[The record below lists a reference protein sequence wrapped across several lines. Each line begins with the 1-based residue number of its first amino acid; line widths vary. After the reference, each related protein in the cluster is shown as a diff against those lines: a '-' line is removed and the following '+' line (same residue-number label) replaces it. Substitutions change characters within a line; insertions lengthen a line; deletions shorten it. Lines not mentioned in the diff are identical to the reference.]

1 MKYNELK
8 PVLADRITE
17 VVLIEDSLPVLV
29 CTPKKKTGEEELL
42 DTIFENDVFS
52 KLGDFEVQNV
62 YVKDNG
68 FSLEFKYSNEIAK
81 ALINKNLDRKL
92 LVE

>member
-29 CTPKKKTGEEELL
+29 CTPKKKPGEEELL
-42 DTIFENDVFS
+42 DAIFENDVFS